1 MEKANLTLDLR
12 SYSGE
17 TQIHRHDYHQ
27 LVLPVAG
34 RLSMTIDGRDGEV
47 SSSGF
52 ALVSAGRDHGFAGSD
67 QNCFVVADVPAALA
81 PELERLPSYIGL
93 DPALAQY
100 VVFLHQ
106 QLLHSSDSPGSN
118 RQMLLLLIELL
129 KERYGDGPRLD
140 RRIDAVRSYLEVN
153 FDQQLSLAQLAAI
166 AHLSV
171 RQLNHVFR
179 RELGMTPRQYLVE
192 KRMQRAW
199 QLLSEGELQVQQV
212 AERVGYSS
220 LAAFSDRFRRH
231 FGHPPRYFRRI
242 NEQHRHFDKD
252 NMPCMSIEFHD

>member
-1 MEKANLTLDLR
+1 MDNTRLTLDLR
-12 SYSGE
+12 SYSGD
-17 TQIHRHDYHQ
+17 TQEHRHDYHQ
-27 LVLPVAG
+27 LVLPVTG
-34 RLSMTIDGRDGEV
+34 RLSMSIDGREGEV
-47 SSSGF
+47 SAERI
-52 ALVSAGRDHGFAGSD
+52 ALVPAGQDHGFAGSE

-81 PELERLPSYIGL
+81 PELERLPSFIEL
-93 DPALAQY
+93 DAALAQY
-100 VVFLHQ
+100 VTFLHQ
-106 QLLHSSDSPGSN
+106 QLLRNSGSPGSE

-129 KERYGDGPRLD
+129 RERCGHRLKLD
-140 RRIDAVRSYLEVN
+140 RRIDAVRAHLDAN
-153 FDQQLSLAQLAAI
+153 FDQQPSQARLAAI

-171 RQLNHVFR
+171 RQLNEVFR

-199 QLLSEGELQVQQV
+199 QLLTESDLQVQQV

-242 NEQHRHFDKD
+242 NE
-252 NMPCMSIEFHD
+252 